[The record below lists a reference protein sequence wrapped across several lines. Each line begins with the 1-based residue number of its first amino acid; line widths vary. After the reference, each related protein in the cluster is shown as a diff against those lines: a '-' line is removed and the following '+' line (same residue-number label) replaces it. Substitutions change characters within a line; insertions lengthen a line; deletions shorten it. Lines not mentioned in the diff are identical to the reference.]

1 MEPFAAGRHL
11 AVKKVGII
19 DSGVEVAFLREH
31 AMHLAGAATFSLDLD
46 AQVLEA
52 RAYEREE
59 LEAWRDGTGTLDLE
73 DTHGHGT
80 AVLSILYDQ
89 VRPWPDV
96 EVYVA
101 RVLDQ
106 NIRGHSL
113 CLVEAMGWM
122 LDEVG
127 VDVLNLSL
135 GTTHRALE
143 ASMREVTDR
152 AAARGAIIASSAGG
166 MPTLPA
172 QLESVVSVG
181 DPALMERVGTD
192 VKVDH
197 VVKER
202 EVKLYMGGH
211 WMQVPMTTSFAC
223 AVAVAEVL
231 REGPPPGWRR
241 KPG

>member
-1 MEPFAAGRHL
+1 M
-11 AVKKVGII
+11 KKVGII

-31 AMHLAGAATFSLDLD
+31 GVHLAGAASFSLDLD

-52 RAYEREE
+52 RAYERAE

-80 AVLSILYDQ
+80 AVLSILHDQ

-101 RVLDQ
+101 RVLDR
-106 NIRGHSL
+106 NSRGHSL

-122 LDEVG
+122 LEEVG

-135 GTTHRALE
+135 GTPHRTME
-143 ASMREVTDR
+143 ASMRELTDR
-152 AAARGAIIASSAGG
+152 AAARGAVIASSAGA
-166 MPTLPA
+166 MHTLPA

-181 DPALMERVGTD
+181 DSALLEHVGAD

-223 AVAVAEVL
+223 AVAVAGVL
-231 REGPPPGWRR
+231 RDGVPPGWRR
-241 KPG
+241 KQG

>member
-1 MEPFAAGRHL
+1 M
-11 AVKKVGII
+11 KKVGII

-31 AMHLAGAATFSLDLD
+31 GLHLAGAASFSLDLD

-52 RAYEREE
+52 REYEREE
-59 LEAWRDGTGTLDLE
+59 LEAWRSGTGTHELE

-101 RVLDQ
+101 RVLDR

-122 LDEVG
+122 LEEVG

-135 GTTHRALE
+135 GTFQRAME
-143 ASMREVTDR
+143 APMRELVDR
-152 AAARGAIIASSAGG
+152 AAARGALIASSAGG
-166 MPTLPA
+166 EPTLPA

-181 DPALMERVGTD
+181 DPALMERVGAD

-202 EVKLYMGGH
+202 EVKLYMGGR

-223 AVAVAEVL
+223 AVAVAEAL
-231 REGPPPGWRR
+231 REGALPGWRR
-241 KPG
+241 GVR

>member
-1 MEPFAAGRHL
+1 M
-11 AVKKVGII
+11 KKVGII

-31 AMHLAGAATFSLDLD
+31 ALRLAGAASFTLDLE

-59 LEAWRDGTGTLDLE
+59 LEAWRSGAGTLDLE

-80 AVLSILYDQ
+80 AVLSILQDQ

-96 EVYVA
+96 ELYVA

-106 NIRGHSL
+106 NVRGHSL
-113 CLVEAMGWM
+113 CLVEALGWM

-135 GTTHRALE
+135 GTIHRALE
-143 ASMREVTDR
+143 APMREVIDR
-152 AAARGAIIASSAGG
+152 AAARGALIVSAAGG
-166 MPTLPA
+166 VPTLPS

-181 DPALMERVGTD
+181 DPALMERVGPD

-197 VVKER
+197 VVEER
-202 EVKLYMGGH
+202 EVKLYMGGR

-223 AVAVAEVL
+223 AVAVAGVL
-231 REGPPPGWRR
+231 REGLPPGWRR